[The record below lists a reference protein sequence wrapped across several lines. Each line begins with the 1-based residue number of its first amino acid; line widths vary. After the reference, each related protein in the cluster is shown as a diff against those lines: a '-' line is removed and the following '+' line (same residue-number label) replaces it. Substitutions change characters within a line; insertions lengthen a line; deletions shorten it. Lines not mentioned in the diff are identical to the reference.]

1 MKRSHYCNDVRAKD
15 VDSRVTVCGWVDTRR
30 DHGGVV
36 FLDLRDRTGLVQ
48 IVLNPSTSDAITNVA
63 HEVRTEFVLSASG
76 TVRLRPDGNANPNM
90 DTGEIEVL
98 IDDCQILNRSK
109 TPPFEISEECKAAE
123 ETRLKYR
130 FLDLRRPNLQ
140 RILMLRHKAAQYVRR
155 YLSDQ
160 GFIEVE
166 TPVLT
171 KSTPEG
177 ARDYLVPSRM
187 TKGHFYALPQSPQ
200 LFKQLLMV
208 AGFDR
213 YFQIVKCFRDEDLR
227 ADRQPE
233 FTQIDIETSFLD
245 REGLFDIME
254 GLIAGLWKEVRG
266 EDLKRPFRRMGYAEA
281 ITKYGIDRPDLRV
294 PWELQ
299 DVTRHFGKSGF
310 ATFDGIVE
318 KGGIAKALNCKGM
331 IEKFPRSVLDSMKD
345 VVAPYGAKGA
355 LYIRVQP
362 DGSWQS
368 PLAKVLPVE
377 KQKEIAAE
385 LNMAPGDIVFI
396 VCDVPKVVNDSMAHL
411 RVHLGKFCGVVDES
425 RSELLWVTDFPLL
438 DYDAKDKRYVAMHHP
453 FTSPHPDDVA
463 LFDSDPLKIRALA
476 YDLVLNGSE
485 LGGGSIRI
493 HSSDVQSKVFR
504 ALGIEENEA
513 REKFGFLLD
522 ALSYGAPPHG
532 GIAFGFDRLIMML
545 AGTDSIRDVI
555 AFPKTSSASDLMCD
569 APSGVDARQLK
580 ELHIKL
586 T

>member
-1 MKRSHYCNDVRAKD
+1 MKRTHYCNDLRSTDIGKT
-15 VDSRVTVCGWVDTRR
+15 VTLCGWADTRR

-36 FLDLRDRTGLVQ
+36 FVDLRDRTGIAQ
-48 IVLNPSTSDAITNVA
+48 IVLNPSANEALASVA
-63 HEVRTEFVLSASG
+63 HEVRSEFVLAATG
-76 TVRLRPDGNANPNM
+76 VVNPRPAGNANSKM
-90 DTGEIEVL
+90 ATGEIEVK
-98 IDDCQILNRSK
+98 ITECTILNRAK
-109 TPPFEISEECKAAE
+109 TPPFEISDGCQAAE

-130 FLDLRRPNLQ
+130 FLDLRRPALQ
-140 RILMLRHKAAQYVRR
+140 RILMLRHRAAQYVRR
-155 YLSDQ
+155 YLSDN

-177 ARDYLVPSRM
+177 ARDYLVPSRVNAG
-187 TKGHFYALPQSPQ
+187 KFFALPQSPQ

-245 REGLFDIME
+245 RDTLLDMME
-254 GLIAGLWKEVRG
+254 GLIAGLWEEVG
-266 EDLKRPFRRMGYAEA
+266 GITLPRPFRRMSYAEA
-281 ITKYGIDRPDLRV
+281 IAKYGIDRPDLRV
-294 PWELQ
+294 PWELKA
-299 DVTRHFGKSGF
+299 VTHHFGQSGF
-310 ATFDGIVE
+310 AVFDSLVA
-318 KGGIAKALNCKGM
+318 KGGIVKAINCKGM
-331 IEKFPRSVLDSMKD
+331 LDKFPRSVLDNMKD
-345 VVAPYGAKGA
+345 TVAPYGAKGV
-355 LYIRVQP
+355 LYIKVQP
-362 DGSWQS
+362 DGAWQS
-368 PLAKVLPVE
+368 PIAKAISPEL
-377 KQKEIAAE
+377 QKTMATE
-385 LNMAPGDIVFI
+385 LDMSPGDIVFM
-396 VCDVPKVVNDSMAHL
+396 VADTPKITNDSMAFL
-411 RVHLGKFCGVVDES
+411 RLHLGKFCGALDEK
-425 RSELLWVTDFPLL
+425 RLALLWVTDFPLL
-438 DYDAKDKRYVAMHHP
+438 DYDDKEKRYVAMHHP
-453 FTSPHPDDVA
+453 FTSPHPEDVS

-493 HSSDVQSKVFR
+493 HSSDVQSKLFR
-504 ALGIEENEA
+504 ALGIGEEEA

-532 GIAFGFDRLIMML
+532 GIAFGLDRLIMML

-580 ELHIKL
+580 DLHIKL
-586 T
+586 V

>member
-1 MKRSHYCNDVRAKD
+1 MKRTHYCNELRASDVGKT
-15 VDSRVTVCGWVDTRR
+15 VTLCGWADTRR

-36 FLDLRDRTGLVQ
+36 FVDLRDRTGITQ
-48 IVLNPSTSDAITNVA
+48 IVLNPSTNDAIARVA
-63 HEVRTEFVLSASG
+63 HEVRSEFVLTATG
-76 TVRLRPDGNANPNM
+76 VVNPRPEGNANPKM
-90 DTGEIEVL
+90 ATGEIEVK
-98 IDDCQILNRSK
+98 ISDCTILNAAK
-109 TPPFEISEECKAAE
+109 TPPFEISDGCQAAE

-130 FLDLRRPNLQ
+130 FLDLRRPALQ

-155 YLSDQ
+155 YLSDS

-177 ARDYLVPSRM
+177 ARDYLVPSRVNAG
-187 TKGHFYALPQSPQ
+187 KFFALPQSPQ

-245 REGLFDIME
+245 RDSLLDIME
-254 GLIAGLWKEVRG
+254 GLVAGLWKDVG
-266 EDLKRPFRRMGYAEA
+266 GIDLPRPFRRMPYHEA
-281 ITKYGIDRPDLRV
+281 IAKYGIDRPDLRV
-294 PWELQ
+294 PWELA
-299 DVTRHFGKSGF
+299 DVTKHFGASGF
-310 ATFDGIVE
+310 ATFDGIVQ
-318 KGGIAKALNCKGM
+318 KGGIVKAINCKGKM
-331 IEKFPRSVLDSMKD
+331 DMFPRSVLDGMKD

-362 DGSWQS
+362 DGTWQS
-368 PLAKVLPVE
+368 PLAKATSAE
-377 KQKEIAAE
+377 FQKEMGAA
-385 LNMAPGDIVFI
+385 LGMAPGDIVFM
-396 VCDVPKVVNDSMAHL
+396 VADTPKVTNDSMAFL
-411 RVHLGKFCGVVDES
+411 RVHLGKFCGVLDEKQ
-425 RSELLWVTDFPLL
+425 LAFLWVTDFPLL
-438 DYDAKDKRYVAMHHP
+438 DYDDKDKRYVAMHHP
-453 FTSPHPDDVA
+453 FTSPHPDDVHY
-463 LFDSDPLKIRALA
+463 FETDPLKIRALA
-476 YDLVLNGSE
+476 YDMVLNGSE

-493 HSSDVQSKVFR
+493 HSSDVQSKVFS
-504 ALGIEENEA
+504 ALGIGAEEA

-522 ALSYGAPPHG
+522 ALSFGAPPHG
-532 GIAFGFDRLIMML
+532 GIAFGLDRIIMML

-569 APSGVDARQLK
+569 APSHVDARQLK

>member
-1 MKRSHYCNDVRAKD
+1 MKRTQYCNDVRAKD
-15 VDSRVTVCGWVDTRR
+15 VESRVTVCGWVDTRR

-48 IVLNPSTSDAITNVA
+48 IVLNPSTNDAVAKVA
-63 HEVRTEFVLSASG
+63 HDVRTEFVLAASG
-76 TVRLRPDGNANPNM
+76 VVRLRPDGNANPNM
-90 DTGEIEVL
+90 DTGEIEVM
-98 IDDCQILNRSK
+98 IDDCEILNRAK
-109 TPPFEISEECKAAE
+109 TPPFEISEDCAAAE

-155 YLSDQ
+155 YLSDH

-177 ARDYLVPSRM
+177 ARDYLVPSRVN
-187 TKGHFYALPQSPQ
+187 KGHFFALPQSPQ

-245 REGLFDIME
+245 REDLFKIME
-254 GLIAGLWKEVRG
+254 GLISGLWKDTVG
-266 EDLKRPFRRMGYAEA
+266 VDLPLPFRRMSYAEA
-281 ITKYGIDRPDLRV
+281 ISKYGIDRPDLRV
-294 PWELQ
+294 PWELKEI
-299 DVTRHFGKSGF
+299 TSHFGKSGF
-310 ATFDGIVE
+310 STFDGIVE
-318 KGGIAKALNCKGM
+318 KGGIVKAVNCKGM
-331 IEKFPRSVLDSMKD
+331 MEKFPRSVLDAMKD

-368 PLAKVLPVE
+368 PLAKAISPEL
-377 KQKEIAAE
+377 QKAIAAE
-385 LNMAPGDIVFI
+385 LDMTPGDIVFI
-396 VCDVPKVVNDSMAHL
+396 VADVPKVVNDSLAFL
-411 RVHLGKFCGVVDES
+411 RVHLGKFCGVLDEKQ
-425 RSELLWVTDFPLL
+425 SELLWVTDFPLL

-453 FTSPHPDDVA
+453 FTSPHPDDIA
-463 LFDSDPLKIRALA
+463 LFETDPLKIRALA

-504 ALGIEENEA
+504 ALGIEEKEA

-522 ALSYGAPPHG
+522 ALSFGAPPHG

-545 AGTDSIRDVI
+545 AGTESIRDVI

-569 APSGVDARQLK
+569 APSAVDARQLK
-580 ELHIKL
+580 DLHIKL